1 MQQFIC
7 PFALITL
14 FLQLEYKQTTMKT
27 LTSIL
32 RNSAFAVLAAIGI
45 TSCSEEQFHING
57 NISDAKDSTLYF
69 ENLGLEGLVVI
80 DSVKLNE
87 EGCFEFSH
95 NKPLSPEFYRLRIAN
110 KAISLSVDSTETIT
124 VKASYPTMA
133 TKYEVSGSEEC
144 LRMKELSL
152 MQIDLQNAVYSLDKN
167 QALDYQTKADSMM
180 KLVNAYKNG
189 VKTNYIF
196 KNPRGAASYFALFQT
211 VGNYLIFNPQTNK
224 DDIKAFAAVATS
236 WDVFYPEALRTKN
249 LHNIAIKGINN
260 DRIITYENNK
270 TIDPA
275 KIVESN
281 IIDIT
286 MPDNK
291 GNKRSLTDLKGKV
304 VMLDFHVFGM
314 KESPERILIMR
325 ELYNKYHDKG
335 FEIYQVSLDANE
347 HFWKQQTANLP
358 WISVRDKDGIS
369 SSILAAYNIHSIP
382 EYFLIDRSNGLVS
395 RSQQIE
401 DMEKAIEE
409 LL

>member
-1 MQQFIC
+1 
-7 PFALITL
+7 
-14 FLQLEYKQTTMKT
+14 
-27 LTSIL
+27 
-32 RNSAFAVLAAIGI
+32 
-45 TSCSEEQFHING
+45 
-57 NISDAKDSTLYF
+57 
-69 ENLGLEGLVVI
+69 
-80 DSVKLNE
+80 
-87 EGCFEFSH
+87 
-95 NKPLSPEFYRLRIAN
+95 
-110 KAISLSVDSTETIT
+110 
-124 VKASYPTMA
+124 MA

-196 KNPRGAASYFALFQT
+196 KNPRSAASYFALFQT